1 MQDKERAMF
10 DEKELNPEL
19 TWEYITDYLNSE
31 LGQDFSKH
39 HYKRL
44 YYKYRD
50 LKHTTKNDYTQDN
63 ETIDD
68 KLLELKKLRVK
79 VSDERIQANAYVR
92 RIAREE
98 TLKEIALETAEYMS
112 THCPITFTKPP
123 SFGGGSKEAIL
134 QISDWHYGLD
144 FTNYWNTY
152 NPEICKERVNALY
165 YEVINKC
172 RKNNV
177 TTLHVVNLSDL
188 IAGRIHLGLRLE
200 SRVDVVTQT
209 MEVAEILAQLLT
221 RLASEFKQVH
231 YYDCIDNHSR
241 VEPIKTDSINLESFA
256 RFITWYL
263 SPRLNA
269 ANISNVFIHGNDLGE
284 DIITFKCGNFRVLG
298 VHGDKDNV
306 RTIVEKM
313 NNFTKEHFDLILSA
327 HLHHFSADETC
338 ETVVVSNGSL
348 MGTDT
353 YAKNLRLNSKPSQNL
368 IICSD
373 TNPVECIYRIQLD

>member
-1 MQDKERAMF
+1 
-10 DEKELNPEL
+10 
-19 TWEYITDYLNSE
+19 
-31 LGQDFSKH
+31 
-39 HYKRL
+39 
-44 YYKYRD
+44 
-50 LKHTTKNDYTQDN
+50 
-63 ETIDD
+63 
-68 KLLELKKLRVK
+68 
-79 VSDERIQANAYVR
+79 
-92 RIAREE
+92 
-98 TLKEIALETAEYMS
+98 
-112 THCPITFTKPP
+112 
-123 SFGGGSKEAIL
+123 
-134 QISDWHYGLD
+134 
-144 FTNYWNTY
+144 
-152 NPEICKERVNALY
+152 
-165 YEVINKC
+165 
-172 RKNNV
+172 
-177 TTLHVVNLSDL
+177 
-188 IAGRIHLGLRLE
+188 
-200 SRVDVVTQT
+200 

-221 RLASEFKQVH
+221 KLASEFKQVH

-269 ANISNVFIHGNDLGE
+269 ANVSNVFIHSNDLGE
-284 DIITFKCGNFRVLG
+284 DIITFKCCKFKVLG

-306 RTIVEKM
+306 KTIVEKM